1 MLCEPP
7 AAAPRHSLSHVRA
20 PAFTRTRTR
29 KHTHAL
35 HSARTHRRTTSGG
48 AVCVCA
54 SVGAW
59 ASAPGSVHALDEL
72 MDSSVSGFCQA
83 SSQASAATFTAGASA
98 PACMRWGA
106 HAHACMHAC
115 MLVCAC
121 IIVCM
126 PRVRECVHAYST
138 HSRGVCGCSRAGPGQ
153 RLCGLPGSVWPARF
167 ACSRGAVCIDTR
179 APSII

>member
-115 MLVCAC
+115 MHAGVCVHYRVHAAREGVCAC
-121 IIVCM
+121 VFNPQPWCVWLQSRRAWAEALWLARLCLARKVCM
-126 PRVRECVHAYST
+126 QQRRSVH
-138 HSRGVCGCSRAGPGQ
+138 
-153 RLCGLPGSVWPARF
+153 
-167 ACSRGAVCIDTR
+167 
-179 APSII
+179 